1 MKKHYTVD
9 PEQKWDYENGFYLTC
24 EQGRLGKLFNQIEI
38 YKKILH
44 LPGDVLEFGVY
55 KGASLMR
62 LLSFRHFFE
71 SEEARKVI
79 GFDIF
84 GKFPDQLQHDIDKQF
99 VDWFENEGGLGIHH
113 ETLETLI
120 KAKNIGNFEL
130 VPGDIN
136 VTAKEYAASH
146 PAQKIALLH
155 IDVDVYE
162 PAKVILETFWDRV
175 VSGGIIMLDD
185 YAYEYGETLAVDE
198 FFKDKNVKIEK
209 PPYNFI
215 PTYIVKP

>member
-1 MKKHYTVD
+1 M
-9 PEQKWDYENGFYLTC
+9 
-24 EQGRLGKLFNQIEI
+24 
-38 YKKILH
+38 
-44 LPGDVLEFGVY
+44 
-55 KGASLMR
+55 A
-62 LLSFRHFFE
+62 
-71 SEEARKVI
+71 
-79 GFDIF
+79 
-84 GKFPDQLQHDIDKQF
+84 
-99 VDWFENEGGLGIHH
+99 
-113 ETLETLI
+113 
-120 KAKNIGNFEL
+120 
-130 VPGDIN
+130 PGDIN
-136 VTAKEYAASH
+136 LTAKEYAAAH

-198 FFKDKNVKIEK
+198 FFKEKNVKIEK